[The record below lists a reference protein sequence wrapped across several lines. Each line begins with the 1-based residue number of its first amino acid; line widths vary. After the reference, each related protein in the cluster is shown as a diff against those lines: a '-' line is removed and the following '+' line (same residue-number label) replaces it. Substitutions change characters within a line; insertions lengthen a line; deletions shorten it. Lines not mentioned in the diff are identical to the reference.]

1 MDSGEF
7 QPTSQGELARWL
19 QDNAAGA
26 RRGAQPVGGR
36 TALWYGHPPAG
47 PAVAVS
53 TTRLDR
59 VVDYPA
65 RDMTITV
72 EAGLSVEKLEQ
83 LLAKEGQRLGLDCPA
98 PARATIGGVLATNTS
113 GPRRFGL
120 GTARDLMLGLTAIDA
135 GGAVFHAGGRVV
147 KNVAGYDLCKLLVGS
162 LGTLAVLTQ
171 VTLKLRPRPECS
183 HLLWWPVASS
193 AQAAALLTRLARSA
207 ARPVAIEWLNTR
219 AIDEV
224 RQATGGSWPAGA
236 GGALCL
242 GVEGTEREVAWQ
254 VQALRDELVSASG
267 ASGQPAE
274 AVEIAAQA
282 PAVWRALTDLQVPSD
297 EALTLKAT
305 VPPSR
310 LPAVFEQATSRDCPV
325 ACHAGTGIAWI
336 RAPEELATVAEASD
350 LLQQLRRQTTQL
362 GGHLSVV
369 NCQAAWKSGLDL
381 WGSSAGGWHLMRQLK
396 QRLDPQGLLNRGR
409 LFGDV

>member
-1 MDSGEF
+1 MDPGEF

-26 RRGAQPVGGR
+26 RRGVVPVGGR
-36 TALWYGHPPAG
+36 TALWYGHAPVG
-47 PAVAVS
+47 PGVAVS
-53 TTRLDR
+53 TTRLER

-72 EAGLSVEKLEQ
+72 EAGLTIEKLEQ
-83 LLAKEGQRLGLDCPA
+83 LLASEGQRLGLDCPA

-120 GTARDLMLGLTAIDA
+120 GTARDLLLGLTAIDA

-183 HLLWWPVASS
+183 HLLWWPVASLPLAS
-193 AQAAALLTRLARSA
+193 TLLARLSRSA
-207 ARPVAIEWLNTR
+207 ARPVAIEWLNAR
-219 AIDEV
+219 AIAEV
-224 RQATGGSWPAGA
+224 RQSTGAAWPEGS

-242 GVEGTEREVAWQ
+242 GVEGTQREVDWQ
-254 VQALRDELVSASG
+254 VQTLRDELLSAGG
-267 ASGQPAE
+267 ASSRPVDVVEIVAE
-274 AVEIAAQA
+274 APGA
-282 PAVWRALTDLQVPSD
+282 WTALTELQVPSD

-310 LPAVFEQATSRDCPV
+310 LPSLFELATRRDCPV
-325 ACHAGTGIAWI
+325 ACHAGTGVAWI
-336 RAPEELATVAEASD
+336 RAPEELATAAEAAE
-350 LLQQLRRQTTQL
+350 LIQQLRRHSTDL

-396 QRLDPQGLLNRGR
+396 QRLDPHGLLNRGR